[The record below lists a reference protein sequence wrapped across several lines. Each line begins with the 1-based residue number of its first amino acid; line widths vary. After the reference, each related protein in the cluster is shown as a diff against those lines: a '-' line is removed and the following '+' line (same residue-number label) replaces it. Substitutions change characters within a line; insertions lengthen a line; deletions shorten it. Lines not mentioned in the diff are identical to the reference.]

1 MEPRPP
7 EHAEPEIDALLRDRR
22 PRPGPD
28 WVASTEARLFAE
40 ERHTARWWHWRP
52 EPALRVGAAFALG
65 LTLLL
70 LAFSLI
76 GVGPFGGSSEPV
88 VADDD
93 CRTVR
98 VTRVEQVPR
107 IVEQPG
113 TEPTIVYERKPVERL
128 ERRCR

>member
-7 EHAEPEIDALLRDRR
+7 EHDEPAIDALLRARR
-22 PRPGPD
+22 PKPD
-28 WVASTEARLFAE
+28 PAWVAAAEDRLFATP
-40 ERHTARWWHWRP
+40 ERRRWFAWRP
-52 EPALRVGAAFALG
+52 APALRLGAAFALG

-70 LAFSLI
+70 LTFSLI

-98 VTRVEQVPR
+98 VTRVERVPR
-107 IVEQPG
+107 LVEQPG
-113 TEPTIVYERKPVERL
+113 AEPRIVYERRPVERL